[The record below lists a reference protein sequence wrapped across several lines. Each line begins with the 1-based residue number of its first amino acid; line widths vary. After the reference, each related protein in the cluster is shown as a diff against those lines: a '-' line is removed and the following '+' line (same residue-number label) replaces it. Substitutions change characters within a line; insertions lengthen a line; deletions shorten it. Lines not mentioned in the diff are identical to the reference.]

1 MTRNEQ
7 NNFLHNHKNLLNAFE
22 SYEFM
27 LARLLKGTKA
37 GKAVG
42 DIRAY
47 LDEACECMLMMGLL
61 PEEDDTFSDA
71 EHFIARLK
79 RSSDHSWINEPSSVS
94 RNWRNELDM
103 TDEEFYAYA
112 KELRK
117 AAQGAS
123 DDLSDIRTNLEDSLS
138 FYNRF
143 EESLGQ
149 FPEAAQEGKESLF
162 LSDDELGEFATFIDN
177 FREVWGEYTKLAI
190 KLI

>member
-1 MTRNEQ
+1 MTRNER
-7 NNFLHNHKNLLNAFE
+7 NNFLQNHKSLLEAFE

-27 LARLLKGTKA
+27 LERLLKGTKA
-37 GKAVG
+37 GKAV
-42 DIRAY
+42 DEIRTY

-61 PEEDDTFSDA
+61 PEEDVIFGDA
-71 EHFIARLK
+71 EHFIAKLK

-94 RNWRNELDM
+94 RIWRNVLNM
-103 TDEEFYAYA
+103 WDEEFYAYA
-112 KELRK
+112 YELRRE
-117 AAQGAS
+117 AQGAS
-123 DDLSDIRTNLEDSLS
+123 VDLSDIRTNLEDSLS

-143 EESLGQ
+143 EDSLGQ